1 MRVVRLGT
9 RGSALARWQT
19 DHIAARLTA
28 LQPDLH
34 VEIVEIVSR
43 GDQVLD
49 VPLSQVEGTGFFT
62 STLERAL
69 TAGEI
74 DVAVHSYKDLPVAR
88 TPGLTVAAVPRRGPV
103 EEALCARRGRTLATL
118 PRGATVGTCSTRR
131 TAQVKRLRP
140 DLTIVPLR
148 GNVPTRVDRAIKG
161 DLDAVVLAYAGLFR
175 LGLTRH
181 VTEVFSTRQML
192 PAPAQGALAVQCRVA
207 DRGLRLLLGRLDH
220 RRTRDAAAAERRV
233 LSVLGGAAPPP
244 SPPCARAPAAGS
256 CCGHGFSKWK
266 PGRCCPRASKAR
278 IRRRWD
284 RRRHGNCA
292 RRVPVPGW
300 RRGRP
305 PPACSARQ

>member
-1 MRVVRLGT
+1 MRGGRPT
-9 RGSALARWQT
+9 TSPPGSPRFNP
-19 DHIAARLTA
+19 ICSI
-28 LQPDLH
+28 
-34 VEIVEIVSR
+34 EIVEIVSR

-88 TPGLTVAAVPRRGPV
+88 TPGLMVAAVPKRGPV

-148 GNVPTRVDRAIKG
+148 GNVPTRVDRALKG
-161 DLDAVVLAYAGLFR
+161 DLDAVVLAYAGLCR

-233 LSVLGGAAPPP
+233 LSVLGG
-244 SPPCARAPAAGS
+244 G
-256 CCGHGFSKWK
+256 
-266 PGRCCPRASKAR
+266 
-278 IRRRWD
+278 
-284 RRRHGNCA
+284 
-292 RRVPVPGW
+292 
-300 RRGRP
+300 
-305 PPACSARQ
+305 CSAPVAALCTSTPSGFVLRTRLLEMDTGAMLSSRIEGEDPQAMGLQAARELRAQGAGPWLAAWKAATRVLGAPVRPA